1 VIGAP
6 LGAAPRKALRVLHV
20 EDSENDSALVMRE
33 LRRGGFDP
41 SFERVQTR
49 VAFKDALRKK
59 DWDIIISDYALPGYD
74 GAAALADAQETGRD
88 IPFILVSGTIGEET
102 AVDAMRAGAHDY
114 VLKNKLSRLAPA
126 VARELHESK
135 ERGARRVA
143 EDALRESE
151 GRLRRLAESG
161 LVGIIV
167 GENSGKI
174 VAANDAFLAMVG
186 YSRADLEAGLVSWA
200 RMTPPEWSSTKDAV
214 TELLRMNGIARPWEE
229 EYVRK
234 DGGRVSALVG
244 VATLEGGRN
253 ISLSIDVTERKQAE
267 AGRARA
273 EEALRRSEEQLR
285 QSQKM
290 EAVGRLAGG
299 VAHDFNNVLSVILSY
314 SELMLDDVKPGEPIR
329 DDIEEIRKAGRRAAA
344 LTRQLLTFSRQQ
356 VLDPTVL
363 DLNEVLASMD
373 RMLQRVLAADV
384 NLVVLPAHAL
394 GRVRVDRSSIE
405 VVMMN
410 LVVNA
415 RDAMPAGGTLTIK
428 TTNVVLDE
436 AYARAHLGV
445 KAGPHVLLAV
455 TDTGTGIDETTLARI
470 FEPFFTTKAIGQGTG
485 LGLSTVF
492 GLAQQSGGS
501 VWVDSKL
508 GAGTTF
514 NVYLPRVDAAVD
526 GARVTEPPPATLL
539 GSETILLVED
549 DDQVRLVARG
559 ILRRNGYS
567 VVEARSAGE
576 ALLHSEKHPG
586 TIHLL
591 LSDVVMPQMSGP
603 ELANRLSSARPD
615 MKVLCMSGCT
625 DDSTVRQGVID
636 AHIAYLQKPFTPDA
650 LSTRV
655 REVLDGPASNGGGA
669 T

>member
-1 VIGAP
+1 MIGAP
-6 LGAAPRKALRVLHV
+6 LDAAPRKPLRVLHV
-20 EDSENDSALVMRE
+20 EDSEGDSALVMRE

-41 SFERVQTR
+41 SFERVETR
-49 VAFKDALRKK
+49 AAFKNALREKE
-59 DWDIIISDYALPGYD
+59 WDVIISDYALPGYN
-74 GAAALADAQETGRD
+74 GAAALADTRETGKD

-114 VLKNKLSRLAPA
+114 VLKNRLGRLAPA
-126 VARELHESK
+126 VARELQESK
-135 ERGARRVA
+135 DRGARRLA

-151 GRLRRLAESG
+151 GRFRRLAESG

-167 GENSGKI
+167 AEHSGKI

-186 YSRADLEAGLVSWA
+186 YSRDDLAAGLVSWA
-200 RMTPPEWSSTKDAV
+200 RMTPPEWSSTTAAAA
-214 TELLRMNGIARPWEE
+214 EQLRMHGVARPWEK
-229 EYVRK
+229 EYICK
-234 DGGRVSALVG
+234 DGSRVSALVG

-253 ISLSIDVTERKQAE
+253 ISLSIDLTERKQAE

-273 EEALRRSEEQLR
+273 EEGLRRSELQLR
-285 QSQKM
+285 QAQKM

-314 SELMLDDVKPGEPIR
+314 SELILADVEPGEPIR

-344 LTRQLLTFSRQQ
+344 LTRQLLTFSHQQ
-356 VLDPTVL
+356 VLDPKVL
-363 DLNEVLASMD
+363 DLNEVLVSMD
-373 RMLQRVLAADV
+373 KMLQRILGADV
-384 NLVVLPAHAL
+384 DLVLLPTRVL
-394 GRVRVDRSSIE
+394 GRVRVDPSSIE
-405 VVMMN
+405 VVIMN

-415 RDAMPAGGTLTIK
+415 RDAMPTGGTLTIK
-428 TTNVVLDE
+428 TSNVVLGQAD
-436 AYARAHLGV
+436 ARAHLGV
-445 KAGPHVLLAV
+445 KPGPHVMLAV
-455 TDTGTGIDETTLARI
+455 TDTGTGIDEAILARI

-492 GLAQQSGGS
+492 GVAQQSGGS

-508 GAGTTF
+508 GSGTTF
-514 NVYLPRVDAAVD
+514 RVYLPRVDAAVD
-526 GARVTEPPPATLL
+526 GARVTDPPPATLL

-549 DDQVRLVARG
+549 DDQVRVVARG

-586 TIHLL
+586 TIQLL

-625 DDSTVRQGVID
+625 DDSAVRQGILA

-650 LSTRV
+650 LTTRV
-655 REVLDGPASNGGGA
+655 REVLDGP
-669 T
+669 

>member
-1 VIGAP
+1 MIGGM
-6 LGAAPRKALRVLHV
+6 LEAAPRKPLRVLHV
-20 EDSENDSALVMRE
+20 EDSESDSALVMRE

-49 VAFKDALRKK
+49 AAFKDALREK
-59 DWDIIISDYALPGYD
+59 DWDVIISDYALPGYN

-114 VLKNKLSRLAPA
+114 VLKNRLGRLAPA
-126 VARELHESK
+126 VARELNESK
-135 ERGARRVA
+135 EREARRVA
-143 EDALRESE
+143 EVALRESE
-151 GRLRRLAESG
+151 RRLR
-161 LVGIIV
+161 
-167 GENSGKI
+167 
-174 VAANDAFLAMVG
+174 
-186 YSRADLEAGLVSWA
+186 
-200 RMTPPEWSSTKDAV
+200 
-214 TELLRMNGIARPWEE
+214 
-229 EYVRK
+229 
-234 DGGRVSALVG
+234 
-244 VATLEGGRN
+244 
-253 ISLSIDVTERKQAE
+253 IDVTERKQAE

-273 EEALRRSEEQLR
+273 EEALRQSEQQLR

-314 SELMLDDVKPGEPIR
+314 SELMLADVKPGEPIR

-344 LTRQLLTFSRQQ
+344 LTRQLLTFSHQQ
-356 VLDPTVL
+356 VLDPKVL
-363 DLNEVLASMD
+363 DLNDVLASMD
-373 RMLQRVLAADV
+373 NMLQRVLGADV
-384 NLVVLPAHAL
+384 NLVVLPAPAL
-394 GRVRVDRSSIE
+394 GRVRVDPSSIE
-405 VVMMN
+405 MVMMN

-415 RDAMPAGGTLTIK
+415 RDAMPTGGTLTIR
-428 TTNVVLDE
+428 TTNAVLDE
-436 AYARAHLGV
+436 AYARAHVGA
-445 KAGPHVLLAV
+445 KPGAHVMLAV
-455 TDTGTGIDETTLARI
+455 TDTGTGIDEAILARI

-492 GLAQQSGGS
+492 GVAQQSGGS
-501 VWVDSKL
+501 VCVDSKL
-508 GAGTTF
+508 GVGTTF
-514 NVYLPRVDAAVD
+514 KLYLPRVDAAID
-526 GARVTEPPPATLL
+526 GARVTEPPPASLR

-549 DDQVRLVARG
+549 DDQVRVVARG
-559 ILRRNGYS
+559 ILCRNGYS

-603 ELANRLSSARPD
+603 ELANRLSSVRPR

-625 DDSTVRQGVID
+625 DDSAVRRGVIE

-655 REVLDGPASNGGGA
+655 REVLDGP
-669 T
+669 